1 MEKLYTVH
9 LSEVELQE
17 VEEILYEKSNIMSLI
32 ADDLLEKKEKQKAH
46 IAKAKSVYY
55 DRLAG
60 KLSAPLDEIY
70 KVKYQ
75 DIYQTKNTSTKE
87 TA

>member
-1 MEKLYTVH
+1 MEKLYKIH
-9 LSEVELQE
+9 LSELELQE
-17 VEEILYEKSNIMSLI
+17 IEDILFEKSNIMSLI
-32 ADDLLEKKEKQKAH
+32 ADDLLEKKEKGKAH
-46 IAKAKSVYY
+46 KAKAKSVYY

-75 DIYQTKNTSTKE
+75 DTYQTTKE
-87 TA
+87 NA

>member
-17 VEEILYEKSNIMSLI
+17 VEDILYEKSNIMSLI

-46 IAKAKSVYY
+46 KAKAKSVYY

-70 KVKYQ
+70 KVKYA
-75 DIYQTKNTSTKE
+75 DTYQTKNTSKKE